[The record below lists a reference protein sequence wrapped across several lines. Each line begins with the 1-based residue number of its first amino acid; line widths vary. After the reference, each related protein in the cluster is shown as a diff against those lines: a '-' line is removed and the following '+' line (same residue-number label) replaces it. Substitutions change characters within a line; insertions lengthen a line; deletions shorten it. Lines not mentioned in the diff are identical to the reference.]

1 MMLKCTG
8 AIAPGD
14 KKPPH
19 FTKGK
24 VYEATTIQGVRDE
37 LLIEGDRA
45 RKSGDTAWQA
55 VKGWPDYWAVPGV
68 ATFKEVK
75 DNG

>member
-1 MMLKCTG
+1 MLKCTG

-14 KKPPH
+14 KKLPF

-24 VYEATTIQGVRDE
+24 VYEASRIKGVADE
-37 LLIEGDRA
+37 LSIDGDRE
-45 RKSGDTAWQA
+45 RKLGGVTWQA
-55 VKGWPDYWAVPGV
+55 VKGWPDYWAVLGV

-75 DNG
+75 DHE